1 MDDVEGDVGDVEE
14 WEVNKEGEGCDA
26 EDDVD
31 VVRSSHLRTSYIA
44 LKI

>member
-1 MDDVEGDVGDVEE
+1 MEGDVGDAEE
-14 WEVNKEGEGCDA
+14 WGVSREGEGCDA

-31 VVRSSHLRTSYIA
+31 VVRSYHLRTSYIA